1 MQLLT
6 VSETT
11 LTRAGL
17 MRPNICYQLDGNDPI
32 HVEVLKGLLAK
43 GGVGIALDAA
53 AAADVMAAGL
63 AHYADDS
70 PAPVFE
76 PVVEPMVE
84 PNANTKAA
92 KK

>member
-32 HVEVLKGLLAK
+32 HAEVLKGLLAK
-43 GGVGIALDAA
+43 GGVGIALDSASAA
-53 AAADVMAAGL
+53 EVMAAGI
-63 AHYADDS
+63 AHYADDC

-76 PVVEPMVE
+76 PVVEPD
-84 PNANTKAA
+84 ANTKAA